1 MVKEDIIGDDVF
13 ERKVSIVLDW
23 DEHHFAKTNYAVALS
38 CLRDAEFI
46 AIERDNHSLVVLLR
60 EALGDL
66 QIIGRIFDI
75 NGQKRLEAAHV

>member
-1 MVKEDIIGDDVF
+1 MTKENITGDDMFDV
-13 ERKVSIVLDW
+13 KVRVTLDW
-23 DEHHFAKTNYAVALS
+23 HEHSCAETNYAVALS
-38 CLRDAEFI
+38 CLRDAELI

-75 NGQKRLEAAHV
+75 NGQKRLEAAK